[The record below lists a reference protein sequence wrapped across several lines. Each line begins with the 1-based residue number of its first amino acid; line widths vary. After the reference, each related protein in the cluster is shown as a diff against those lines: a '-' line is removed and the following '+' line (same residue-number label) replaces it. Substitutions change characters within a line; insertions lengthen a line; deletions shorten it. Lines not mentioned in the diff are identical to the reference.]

1 MADRRTSWTVTRR
14 GRDRPRTAR
23 AKRSAGVHADLRAEP
38 AGAGPGRPGWEDA
51 GTPITAEG
59 PLADGEPEGIVPPS
73 PLWPMK
79 MRRHF
84 QWSHLLPHSERAE
97 RVREKVGDGDD
108 AVYVIDD
115 GHHHRVIGRDVGATA
130 DGCHYSL
137 IGRIT
142 TAEHEALSAGRVTA
156 AAAMSAATGLS
167 LFGVVEAG
175 PESNVFLVGSYADI
189 GAVPPEYLPPH
200 GSIDFAEDLDEF

>member
-1 MADRRTSWTVTRR
+1 VDGDETVSGSTQDRSGETVRR
-14 GRDRPRTAR
+14 GSTPI
-23 AKRSAGVHADLRAEP
+23 SEP
-38 AGAGPGRPGWEDA
+38 NLPAQALGAPGWQDA

-59 PLADGEPEGIVPPS
+59 PLAEGEPEGIIPPS

-84 QWSHLLPHSERAE
+84 QWSHLLPHGERAE

-137 IGRIT
+137 IARIT

-156 AAAMSAATGLS
+156 ADAMSAATGLS
-167 LFGVVEAG
+167 LFGVVVAG
-175 PESNVFLVGSYADI
+175 PESNVFLVGSYADV
-189 GAVPPEYLPPH
+189 GAVPPEFLPPH
-200 GSIDFAEDLDEF
+200 GPIDFAEDLDEF